1 VLADRGAERGQVAG
15 RRLVDPSRDLREQVA
30 ESATVVHRRHWD
42 KRAAEDSQAQDKQA
56 QDNQPEDIVAEDVV
70 AERSSEECQLAGK
83 LDSPA
88 GQPARACQL
97 VLDTATETRPVAEKR
112 LSVVDPALAFWAKI
126 KELPPAEV
134 PLPCCIS
141 SKLLHSSFFL
151 ESWQ

>member
-1 VLADRGAERGQVAG
+1 
-15 RRLVDPSRDLREQVA
+15 LVDPSRDLREQVA
-30 ESATVVHRRHWD
+30 ESAPVVHRRRWD
-42 KRAAEDSQAQDKQA
+42 KRAAEDSQAQD
-56 QDNQPEDIVAEDVV
+56 NPPEDIVAVDMV
-70 AERSSEECQLAGK
+70 AERSSEERQLAGK

-97 VLDTATETRPVAEKR
+97 VLDTAAETRPVAEKR

-141 SKLLHSSFFL
+141 SKLLYSSLFL